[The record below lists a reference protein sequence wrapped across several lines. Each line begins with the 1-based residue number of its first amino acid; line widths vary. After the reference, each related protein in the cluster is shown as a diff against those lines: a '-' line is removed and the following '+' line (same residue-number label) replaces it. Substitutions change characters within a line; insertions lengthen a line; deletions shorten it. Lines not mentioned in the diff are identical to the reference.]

1 MKKTLLFAFA
11 IALSSTLAFGQGVTQ
26 VWTFGSDTQ
35 KFPLGN
41 RFTSSPALAGEQAF
55 VDELG
60 IHKGTI
66 DNNNMGAITAGA
78 KSFGEYSFVNRFQF
92 NGGGYTGSAVAH
104 TEPTVMMP
112 TQRYISFTVG
122 GNSTISVIGI
132 TGSSGDTRRVFFT
145 DGTSL
150 LGTAVF
156 PAGSDAA
163 EYSFNYTGT
172 GTTIY
177 AFCNAACNLYRLSA
191 TNVVTNA
198 LKTATSTNDVF
209 KNREIYF
216 NGNEIVNS
224 NNIAIEVFN
233 VLGKRVLSTS
243 TSVSVRELS
252 QGIYIIRA
260 EGSKEVLKIKL

>member
-26 VWTFGSDTQ
+26 VWAFGTDTQ
-35 KFPLGN
+35 KFPVG
-41 RFTSSPALAGEQAF
+41 FYFSSNPAIANEQAF

-60 IHKGTI
+60 IHKGAQA
-66 DNNNMGAITAGA
+66 NNNMGEIRASSKT
-78 KSFGEYSFVNRFQF
+78 FGEYSFVNRFQF
-92 NGGGYTGSAVAH
+92 NGGGYEGGAVAH

-132 TGSSGDTRRVFFT
+132 TGSAGDTRRVFFT
-145 DGTSL
+145 NGTSL

-177 AFCNAACNLYRLSA
+177 AFCNAACNLYRLSV

-198 LKTATSTNDVF
+198 LKSTSTNNTF
-209 KNREIYF
+209 KNNEVYF

-233 VLGKRVLSTS
+233 VLGKRVLTTS

-260 EGSKEVLKIKL
+260 EGSKEVLKIKI